1 MPWLNVRQSF
11 AKKVILNRTVT
22 GMGADGKTSGS
33 YSPRRLRERQRT
45 DSTENLFMKN
55 KFETDMNEQ
64 NLRGSVW
71 RRWDLHLH
79 TPMTKKE
86 DQYTGNTDEEK
97 WENFYSSIC
106 NYVGDGTDPLR
117 AVSVIGITDYLS
129 LDNYFKVKNEKN
141 RLPSCVK
148 LIIPNIEARM
158 TPVAKDAPINIHFL
172 FDPDFDDQI
181 ESQFLANLKF
191 KKLDDEFSATRSDL
205 IRLGRKYKA
214 NDTLAESE
222 AYKEGIGQFVLEP
235 ESVRE
240 IFKNKS
246 YLRDKVI
253 IAVCNKSGDGV
264 SGARGH
270 CEYLTNSGNSQLQE
284 TTNTIYQM
292 ADIIFS
298 ATPNDREYFLG
309 KKCGHSQEEILR
321 RYKTIMPCVHGCDA
335 HENSR
340 IFAPNEDRYC
350 WIKSDPTFDGLKQIL
365 YEPDDRVFI
374 GNTHPSLKSDYNI
387 IDRVEILGNE
397 YFSDTPIYFNENLT
411 CIIGGKSTG
420 KSLLL
425 HNMAIAL
432 DREQAIEKSNK
443 SGTKI
448 KELPELKIT
457 WRDGY
462 EVALSSKIQDGTEQR
477 KIIYIPQTYLN
488 KLSDEREESTEI
500 DSIIQDIVLQDDDSR
515 DDYNSMEYSLREYTS
530 EITNKILLLLAT
542 HREIAKLSAE
552 RAEKG
557 DEKGVTAEIT
567 KLETQLSDL
576 SKSFQVSEQDISN
589 FQKASELAQRETR
602 IVKALD
608 ATKEKLLN
616 IQSVIGELAID
627 AEDFLAFKE
636 PISDAINSAV
646 QAADTKWQTE
656 RDNILSKIDET
667 NLELAEKLA
676 KNQAVI
682 AELQPKI
689 SGHGQIAQLTS
700 LIAAEKQKLS
710 IILDLGEKIKT
721 QNTTFTNIL
730 QEICNSF
737 VRFRQILDD
746 YAQKINTRLQ
756 SLPTDDLEFRVE
768 VVFRSEHFRNYLSKI
783 LNNKTYAHFVHKE
796 ILLDPTEEDIT
807 TEFLKDL
814 VSSLLSSS
822 QQSLNLKSEY
832 SIEAGLRE
840 VFINW
845 YNINYIVKLDN
856 DDIYAMSPGKKA
868 LVLLRLLISLA
879 ESKCPI
885 LIDQPED
892 DLDNRSIFGELIEF
906 IKKRKSDRQII
917 VVTHNANI
925 VVGSDAELVIVANQD
940 GKNSPNSKYRFEY
953 RSGSIESNSIHPNNG
968 EAIGILDLQRIQ
980 GHICDILEGG
990 LTAFELRGKKYKSLS
1005 ETP

>member
-1 MPWLNVRQSF
+1 
-11 AKKVILNRTVT
+11 
-22 GMGADGKTSGS
+22 
-33 YSPRRLRERQRT
+33 
-45 DSTENLFMKN
+45 MK
-55 KFETDMNEQ
+55 EQ

-79 TPMTKKE
+79 TPNTKKG

-97 WENFYSSIC
+97 WDNFYNSIHS
-106 NYVGDGTDPLR
+106 YVGDGTDPLR

-129 LDNYFKVKNEKN
+129 LDNYFKVKNEKS

-158 TPVAKDAPINIHFL
+158 MPIAKDAPINIHFL

-191 KKLDDEFSATRSDL
+191 KKPDNDFCATRSDL
-205 IRLGRKYKA
+205 ICLGRKFKA
-214 NDTLAESE
+214 NATLSEAE

-240 IFKNKS
+240 IFRKKS

-270 CEYLTNSGNSQLQE
+270 CEYLTESGDSQLQE
-284 TTNTIYQM
+284 TANAIYQM

-298 ATPNDREYFLG
+298 ANPKDREYFLG

-321 RYKTIMPCVHGCDA
+321 RYGTIMPCVHGCDA
-335 HENSR
+335 HENNR

-350 WIKSDPTFDGLKQIL
+350 WIKSDPTFEGLKQIL

-374 GNTHPSLKSDYNI
+374 GNTYPSLKSDYNV
-387 IDRVEILGNE
+387 IDRVEILGNKD
-397 YFSDTPIYFNENLT
+397 FSNSPIYFNENLT

-432 DREQAIEKSNK
+432 DREQATEKSNK

-448 KELPELKIT
+448 KDIPELKVT

-462 EVALSSKIQDGTEQR
+462 EVALSSKSQDGTEQR

-500 DSIIQDIVLQDDDSR
+500 DSIIQEIVLQDDDSR
-515 DDYNSMEYSLREYTS
+515 DDYNLMEDSLRDYTR
-530 EITNKILLLLAT
+530 EITNKILLLLTT
-542 HREIAKLSAE
+542 HREIAKLSDE

-576 SKSFQVSEQDISN
+576 SKSFQVSEQDILS
-589 FQKASELAQRETR
+589 FQKASELVQRETR
-602 IVKALD
+602 IIKALD
-608 ATKEKLLN
+608 ATKEKLSN
-616 IQSVIGELAID
+616 TQSVIGELAID

-636 PISDAINSAV
+636 PISDAINSVV

-667 NLELAEKLA
+667 NLEFAEKLA

-682 AELQPKI
+682 TELQPKI
-689 SGHGQIAQLTS
+689 SGHAQLTS
-700 LIAAEKQKLS
+700 LIAAERQKLS
-710 IILDLGEKIKT
+710 IIIDLGEKIKT
-721 QNTTFTNIL
+721 QNNTFASIL

-737 VRFRQILDD
+737 TKFRQILDD
-746 YAQKINTRLQ
+746 YAQKINARLQ

-768 VVFRSEHFRNYLSKI
+768 VVFRSQHFKDNLSKI
-783 LNNKTYAHFVHKE
+783 LNNKSYPRFVHKE
-796 ILLDPTEEDIT
+796 VLNDPTEDDIT
-807 TEFLKDL
+807 AEFLKDFVL
-814 VSSLLSSS
+814 SLLSSS
-822 QQSLNLKSEY
+822 QQSLVLKNDY
-832 SIEAGLRE
+832 SMEAGLRE
-840 VFINW
+840 VFVNW

-906 IKKRKSDRQII
+906 IKKRKADRQII

-953 RSGSIESNSIHPNNG
+953 RSGSIESDSIHQKNG
-968 EAIGILDLQRIQ
+968 ESTGILDLQRIQ

-1005 ETP
+1005 ETL